1 MENQTWVVGVDGS
14 DNAAAAC
21 DWAVAHAA
29 GRCRELRLVNVWQ
42 HPYVGALPMAGTGFT
57 DASAGMAEGAQ
68 TLVQAAVERLQVPE
82 GVAVSGAA
90 GEGPAAEVLLDGAAD
105 ADLLVV
111 GTRGRGGFRRLVL
124 GSVSHQT
131 ATHATAPTV
140 VVPLSASVRTA
151 SAVMGMDGS
160 ANAKAA
166 LAWLLDFAPEAAL
179 TVVGTWD
186 SGPGH
191 GRPRRR
197 GVLPGHRGGHG
208 ARLRGV
214 RRRGPGRPSRPGG
227 HPPVRLRRPR
237 AHDGAGRR
245 GGRSRR
251 RRRPRPQ
258 RRHRARP
265 RFVQQLRRPPR
276 PGGDRGRPGARTDA
290 DQPASA

>member
-42 HPYVGALPMAGTGFT
+42 YPYVGALPMAGTGLT

-68 TLVQAAVERLQVPE
+68 TLVQAAVDRLQVPE
-82 GVAVSGAA
+82 GVAVSGAT

-140 VVPLSASVRTA
+140 VVPLSASARTA

-166 LAWLLDFAPEAAL
+166 LAWLLDFAPEAAV

-186 SGPGH
+186 PGPVTVDHVGEASYQAIEGDMERVFVESVDEVLAAH
-191 GRPRRR
+191 PGREVTRRF
-197 GVLPGHRGGHG
+197 GYGAPGPTVVRAAEEADLVVVG
-208 ARLRGV
+208 AR
-214 RRRGPGRPSRPGG
+214 
-227 HPPVRLRRPR
+227 
-237 AHDGAGRR
+237 
-245 GGRSRR
+245 GRSGVTGLVLGSCSNYVVHHAQVATVVV
-251 RRRPRPQ
+251 PAP
-258 RRHRARP
+258 A
-265 RFVQQLRRPPR
+265 
-276 PGGDRGRPGARTDA
+276 TDA